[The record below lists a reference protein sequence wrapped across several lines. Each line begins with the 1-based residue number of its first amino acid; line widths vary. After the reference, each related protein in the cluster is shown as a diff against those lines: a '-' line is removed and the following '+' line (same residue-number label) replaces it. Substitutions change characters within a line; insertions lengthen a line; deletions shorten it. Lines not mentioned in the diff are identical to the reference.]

1 MGTFFDRRC
10 RVQDDVR
17 NHYPARHYVMVDDKL
32 RILAV
37 MKKIWGDR
45 LTTVWPRQGHYALDP
60 QATVTYPSPD
70 ITLERIGNLINYDLP
85 ALQHEDRHFSPQREG
100 QRLE

>member
-37 MKKIWGDR
+37 MKKVWEDR
-45 LTTVWPRQGHYALDP
+45 LTTVRTRQGH
-60 QATVTYPSPD
+60 
-70 ITLERIGNLINYDLP
+70 
-85 ALQHEDRHFSPQREG
+85 
-100 QRLE
+100 

>member
-32 RILAV
+32 RILAA
-37 MKKIWGDR
+37 MKEIWGDR
-45 LTTVWPRQGHYALDP
+45 LTTVWPRQGHYALDRK
-60 QATVTYPSPD
+60 AIATYPSAD
-70 ITLERIGNLINYDLP
+70 ITIERIGDLLNCDIT
-85 ALQHEDRHFSPQREG
+85 ALLGAAKADPTQ
-100 QRLE
+100 